1 MNCKAHPRLSKPS
14 VTSSEGM
21 RALLDGFPA
30 GDMLMAEQSGRNAD
44 WVLRRPIAI
53 RGACHVVV
61 FLSRAFAD
69 FSACAIA

>member
-21 RALLDGFPA
+21 GALLDGFPA

-44 WVLRRPIAI
+44 WLTT
-53 RGACHVVV
+53 
-61 FLSRAFAD
+61 
-69 FSACAIA
+69 